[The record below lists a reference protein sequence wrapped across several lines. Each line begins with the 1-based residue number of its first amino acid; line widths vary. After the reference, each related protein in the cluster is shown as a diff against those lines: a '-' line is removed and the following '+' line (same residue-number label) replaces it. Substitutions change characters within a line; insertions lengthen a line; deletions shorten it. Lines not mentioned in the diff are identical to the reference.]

1 MPTTSGSRSP
11 RLRRCWDF
19 LPPIRP
25 TARACELWRR
35 RERAAA
41 RERSRLD
48 LKAARG
54 RYGNAQ
60 GGRHGGLVRD
70 REDHPRPAFFRRRDE
85 RDPGG
90 AHGHHLA
97 DAERQ
102 SAQADHGGAELPRRR
117 DRGRRHAGDPGNPDP
132 RPRHG
137 HRHRCAD
144 RPHLVLVDLL
154 PRRATRRLEETSGM
168 RFTRANGLV
177 VHYLIEGPEGLPPLA
192 FINPLG
198 CDLRVWTDVAGILN
212 PDFRVLCYDKR
223 GHGLS
228 ESGPDQVEMVDYAR
242 DLAALLEVLGVGRA
256 AIVGMS
262 IGGVIAQELYRQ
274 RPDLVAALV
283 LCDTAAKI
291 GTDESWDERIA
302 AIERGGIESIADAV
316 LERWFTAGF
325 RDRRAAE
332 YAGVRAMLTRT
343 PKQGYLAA
351 CGALKRADLRA

>member
-1 MPTTSGSRSP
+1 
-11 RLRRCWDF
+11 
-19 LPPIRP
+19 
-25 TARACELWRR
+25 
-35 RERAAA
+35 
-41 RERSRLD
+41 
-48 LKAARG
+48 
-54 RYGNAQ
+54 
-60 GGRHGGLVRD
+60 
-70 REDHPRPAFFRRRDE
+70 
-85 RDPGG
+85 
-90 AHGHHLA
+90 
-97 DAERQ
+97 
-102 SAQADHGGAELPRRR
+102 
-117 DRGRRHAGDPGNPDP
+117 
-132 RPRHG
+132 
-137 HRHRCAD
+137 
-144 RPHLVLVDLL
+144 
-154 PRRATRRLEETSGM
+154 M

-351 CGALKRADLRA
+351 CGALKRADLRASAPLIEAPTLCMVGDQDGSTPVDLVRQTAALIKGARFEIIEGAGHLPNVEKPAAVARLIAEHVTRTAA